1 MWEASPWEEALGLLH
16 EICDVSVVLCSGRTH
31 RKIIAT
37 TTAAAR
43 AMAMICLCNE
53 KALKR
58 AIDEYLTAKAEI
70 ARIQIDRLSL
80 VGAAETLE
88 TEIAAKPLL
97 CIGALNRNQS

>member
-16 EICDVSVVLCSGRTH
+16 EIRDVSVVLCSGRAH

-37 TTAAAR
+37 ATAMAT
-43 AMAMICLCNE
+43 AMICLCNE

-88 TEIAAKPLL
+88 TEIAAKPVL